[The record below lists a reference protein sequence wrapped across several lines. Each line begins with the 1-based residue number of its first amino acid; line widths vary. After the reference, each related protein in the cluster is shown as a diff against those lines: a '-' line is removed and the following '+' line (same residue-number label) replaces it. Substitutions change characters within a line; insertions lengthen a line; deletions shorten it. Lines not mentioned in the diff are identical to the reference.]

1 MIEQAGALLFHG
13 EQSLDL
19 LAQVFIPTTGVS
31 QEVRAL
37 LRFQFQGGVKE
48 LLDFPQPLRFHGSP
62 IPPMIVTRAVLSGP
76 P

>member
-48 LLDFPQPLRFHGSP
+48 LLDFPQL
-62 IPPMIVTRAVLSGP
+62 TR
-76 P
+76 

>member
-1 MIEQAGALLFHG
+1 MIEQAGALFHG

-37 LRFQFQGGVKE
+37 LRLQFQ
-48 LLDFPQPLRFHGSP
+48 
-62 IPPMIVTRAVLSGP
+62 RA
-76 P
+76 